1 MTAVP
6 KKTGDIM
13 LFAIHAI
20 DRSGALPT
28 RLANYDTHKT
38 FLSDTSRFGVKIVMS
53 GPLVSDDGATMIGS
67 LFLIEAPGRAEVE
80 AFNRADPFAAAGIW
94 EKVTITGFLRRQG

>member
-1 MTAVP
+1 
-6 KKTGDIM
+6 M

-20 DRSGALPT
+20 DRANVLPT
-28 RLANYDTHKT
+28 RLAHYDEHKA

-53 GPLVSDDGATMIGS
+53 GPLVADDGQTMIGS
-67 LFLIEAPGRAEVE
+67 LFLVESQTRTEIEA
-80 AFNRADPFAAAGIW
+80 FHRADPFFAAGIW

>member
-1 MTAVP
+1 
-6 KKTGDIM
+6 M
-13 LFAIHAI
+13 LFAIHAV
-20 DRSGALPT
+20 DRAGALPT
-28 RLANYDTHKT
+28 RLANYDAHKT
-38 FLSDTSRFGVKIVMS
+38 FLSNTSPYGVKIVMS

-67 LFLIEAPGRAEVE
+67 LFLIEAPGRNEVE